1 VGEQLRET
9 PGIVGQVFSSL
20 RDVTVSLVS
29 MGSSEL
35 NLGFVVD
42 EADLPEVVRRLHRR
56 LVEESSAAGTLP
68 EEVRPTA
75 LRA

>member
-1 VGEQLRET
+1 
-9 PGIVGQVFSSL
+9 
-20 RDVTVSLVS
+20 

-42 EADLPEVVRRLHRR
+42 ETDLREVVRRLHRR
-56 LVEESSAAGTLP
+56 LVEDHPAAATLP